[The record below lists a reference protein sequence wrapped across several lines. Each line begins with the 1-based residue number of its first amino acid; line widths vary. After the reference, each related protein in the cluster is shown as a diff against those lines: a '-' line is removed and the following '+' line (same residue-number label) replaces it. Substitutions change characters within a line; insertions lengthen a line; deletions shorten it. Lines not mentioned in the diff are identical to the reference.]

1 MRDPWP
7 ASAHEPLASI
17 AVDELLTRDYA
28 SRPSI
33 VFEGL
38 RDRYGPVAPV
48 ELLGLPTWLVLGY
61 PQALEVLR
69 DERGVWSKRL
79 AHWRARSEGAVPPDW
94 PIRPLIETENS
105 TRQGGRRLS
114 EFRAAWSA
122 ALTPFQDRT
131 QAPARQLEAEVSSY
145 ADDLI
150 SELSEGTEGGG
161 RTGWADLC
169 AQYTRP
175 LPLMVLGRLLGYER
189 GPSDDVIMDMW
200 RLLDGSPEAGAAA
213 KRLIEAWAD
222 LAAAKMARP
231 GDDFPSYLVAARP
244 EFTVEE
250 LSLELAMLVGFV
262 GDFTGSLISNTVA
275 EVITGNVA
283 ARESLSDGMIRETV
297 NRVAMASP
305 PLANTFRFPMIDTK
319 LGQFTISAGDTV
331 LVSIAAAHAD
341 PLFAGGMSRD
351 TMLSSRAHLAW
362 GAGAHHCLGRQLA
375 TAITSVAVSRL
386 FDRFSALE
394 LALPADQLPW
404 RYSPLMRSLRSL
416 PVRFTLAEPPRAP
429 RPGRGATAAA
439 ATAAGTAAAAAA
451 ATATP
456 APAQRPAAE
465 TPAQRDY
472 RRGSSIWR
480 IPRALRRRL

>member
-1 MRDPWP
+1 MNRRNPWP
-7 ASAHEPLASI
+7 SAHEPLASI

-28 SRPSI
+28 SRPSL

-38 RDRYGPVAPV
+38 RAKYGAVAPV
-48 ELLGLPTWLVLGY
+48 DLMGLPVWLVLGY

-79 AHWRARSEGAVPPDW
+79 VHWRARTDGLVPADW
-94 PIRPLIETENS
+94 PIRPLIEVENS
-105 TRQGGRRLS
+105 TRQGGQRLS

-131 QAPARQLEAEVSSY
+131 QALARQLESEVATN

-150 SELSEGTEGGG
+150 SELSEGGL
-161 RTGWADLC
+161 TGWADLC

-175 LPLMVLGRLLGYER
+175 LPLIVIGRLLGFE
-189 GPSDDVIMDMW
+189 GGLTDDVIMDMW
-200 RLLDGSPEAGAAA
+200 RLMDGSPDAGEAAR
-213 KRLIEAWAD
+213 RLIGVLAE

-231 GDDFPSYLVAARP
+231 GDDFPSYLIAARP

-250 LSLELAMLVGFV
+250 LALELAMLVGFV

-275 EVITGNVA
+275 EVITGNIA
-283 ARESLSDGMIRETV
+283 ARESLSDGMVRETV

-305 PLANTFRFPMIDTK
+305 PLANTFRFPTVDAK
-319 LGQFTISAGDTV
+319 LGDYTITAGDTV
-331 LVSIAAAHAD
+331 LVSIAAAHSD
-341 PLFAGGMSRD
+341 PRFAGGINPDSL
-351 TMLSSRAHLAW
+351 LSSRAHLAW

-375 TAITSVAVSRL
+375 TMITSVAVSRL
-386 FDRFSALE
+386 FDRFSLLE

-416 PVRFTLAEPPRAP
+416 PVRFELSGPPPAPQAP
-429 RPGRGATAAA
+429 REPE
-439 ATAAGTAAAAAA
+439 
-451 ATATP
+451 P
-456 APAQRPAAE
+456 PAAE
-465 TPAQRDY
+465 AMEPQKPVERESRPTL
-472 RRGSSIWR
+472 WR
-480 IPRALRRRL
+480 IPKALRRGR